1 MLGLMVLIVIGGIIA
16 LRFLPQS
23 EVIEK
28 RRKENSF
35 ALTISIIR
43 QAISL
48 ERALGDSSPCKP
60 EYDDLMLDPENPL
73 KVDAYLKSLISHN
86 FLTLENFQSPVV
98 PRHLWGTAG
107 GQMFWQARKNLAA
120 SDTIY
125 GMGSFEAGTEMN
137 EGFSSPT
144 GWVNSLIYNDN
155 ATFSTSVPLNVY
167 DDFPWQ
173 NKFGTMGG
181 RQGYSL
187 RIATYTP

>member
-1 MLGLMVLIVIGGIIA
+1 MLGLMVLIMIGGIIA
-16 LRFLPQS
+16 LRILPQS
-23 EVIEK
+23 EVVEK
-28 RRKENSF
+28 RSNENSF

-43 QAISL
+43 QAITL
-48 ERALGDSSPCKP
+48 ERALGDASPCKA
-60 EYDDLMLDPENPL
+60 EYDSMILDPENPV
-73 KVDAYLKSLISHN
+73 KVDAYLKSLLNHN
-86 FLTLENFQSPVV
+86 FLTMENYRSPVI
-98 PRHLWGTAG
+98 PSYLWGTAG
-107 GQMFWQARKNLAA
+107 GQMFWQARRNLAA
-120 SDTIY
+120 SDTVY
-125 GMGSFEAGTEMN
+125 GMGSFEAGTETN

-155 ATFSTSVPLNVY
+155 ATFSTSVPQGVY